1 MAIVAVLLTL
11 PVGLCLLDGHHSKD
25 GYHGMSP
32 ELCAS
37 LTGIPVSTVYL
48 TKPAISGWFV
58 PTPKLS
64 SSPVSPDLLYRP
76 PEPSWLS

>member
-1 MAIVAVLLTL
+1 MAIIAVLLTL
-11 PVGLCLLDGHHSKD
+11 PVGLCLFDGHHSKD
-25 GYHGMSP
+25 GNHGMSP

-37 LTGIPVSTVYL
+37 LTAIPVSIVYL
-48 TKPAISGWFV
+48 AKPAISGWFV

-64 SSPVSPDLLYRP
+64 SILVSSGPLYRP